1 MRPTDKRP
9 LMISNVWIQAAGLV
23 LMIGFFIMG
32 VLAYYTYNDE
42 PPIPNV
48 VKNSSGALL
57 FTGADVSAGQRIFLR
72 NGLMEYGSIFGHG
85 AYLGPDFT
93 AEYLHRAAHSTLAY
107 YGRTNSDTARARTIV
122 DFKTNRVDP

>member
-57 FTGADVSAGQRIFLR
+57 FTGADVSAVQLKNAVNFRICSWSRIAL
-72 NGLMEYGSIFGHG
+72 GLSPNLVVGS
-85 AYLGPDFT
+85 PKKP
-93 AEYLHRAAHSTLAY
+93 E
-107 YGRTNSDTARARTIV
+107 
-122 DFKTNRVDP
+122 